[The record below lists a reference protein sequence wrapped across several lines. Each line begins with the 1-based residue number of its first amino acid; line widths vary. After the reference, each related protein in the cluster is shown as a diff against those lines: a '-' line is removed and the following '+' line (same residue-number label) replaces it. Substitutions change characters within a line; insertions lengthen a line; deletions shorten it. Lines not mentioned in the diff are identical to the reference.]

1 MIDGK
6 NQNNRRSLEMYHGIG
21 WTAWAVSISL
31 ALAILTGCEDR
42 MEASIERDQRIKERA
57 RLALLKESG
66 QTVPPGSGD
75 GRLGSFFTNSLHHTG
90 EGMRY
95 WYEEA
100 GGFMN
105 ITGIPYADLDCGTCH
120 VQSCDRCHAEEKDG
134 AKILSRDKVRDMET
148 CLPCHSREGLT
159 FKFDESAG
167 TADVHIAAGMVC
179 ADCHS
184 GKDVHGDGRFRTSMR
199 SPDAINVGCESCHTE
214 SGGAAPAFDPLTE
227 SHSVHGDL
235 LTCQACHVSNTT
247 ACMNCHF
254 DAFLETGERKGNFIP
269 MKDWVMLI
277 NHEGRVTSGS
287 AMSLV
292 HEGRK
297 FLAYVPYYT
306 HSVMPEGRPCADCHA
321 NAAVNRMIAGKQV
334 PVLRYENGRV
344 IPWKGVVPVIPDRLD
359 FVFLD
364 KDGRN
369 WRPLPPDGE
378 VTVQFAAFGEPLSP
392 AQMESLAQAME

>member
-1 MIDGK
+1 MK
-6 NQNNRRSLEMYHGIG
+6 HGSS
-21 WTAWAVSISL
+21 WKVW
-31 ALAILTGCEDR
+31 AILICWALTMGTGCESR
-42 MEASIERDQRIKERA
+42 MEAAAERDERIKERA
-57 RLALLKESG
+57 RLARLKESG
-66 QTVPPGSGD
+66 EPITAQSGD
-75 GRLGSFFTNSLHHTG
+75 GRLRSFFVNSLHHTG

-134 AKILSRDKVRDMET
+134 AMVLSRDKVRNMET
-148 CLPCHSREGLT
+148 CLPCHGREGLT
-159 FKFDESAG
+159 FKFDKAEG
-167 TADVHIAAGMVC
+167 KTDVHVAAGMVC
-179 ADCHS
+179 ADCHH

-199 SPDAINVGCESCHTE
+199 SPNAVNVGCESCHTE
-214 SGGAAPAFDPLTE
+214 SGETAPAFDPMTD

-269 MKDWVMLI
+269 MKDWVLLI

-306 HSVMPEGRPCADCHA
+306 HSVMAEGRHCSDCHA
-321 NAAVNRMIAGKQV
+321 NPAVNRMVTGRQV
-334 PVLRYENGRV
+334 PVLRYEDGRV
-344 IPWKGVVPVIPDRLD
+344 IPWKGVVPVVPDRLD

-364 KDGRN
+364 KDGDG
-369 WRPLPPDGE
+369 WQPLPPGDE
-378 VTVQFAAFGEPLSP
+378 VMVQFAAYGEPLSP
-392 AQMESLAQAME
+392 EQLESLAQEMGE